1 MFLKRAVHVFS
12 YLLSIFSKIKIT
24 RYEQKVYSKAQL
36 DKMLQKREHDT
47 ALRYAWNHT
56 QNAKNSIPSPQIKK
70 EQMAVQTQVDV
81 PRVSARHTTVQIQT

>member
-1 MFLKRAVHVFS
+1 MH
-12 YLLSIFSKIKIT
+12 
-24 RYEQKVYSKAQL
+24 
-36 DKMLQKREHDT
+36 QKREHDIRVEST
-47 ALRYAWNHT
+47 GTRQIW